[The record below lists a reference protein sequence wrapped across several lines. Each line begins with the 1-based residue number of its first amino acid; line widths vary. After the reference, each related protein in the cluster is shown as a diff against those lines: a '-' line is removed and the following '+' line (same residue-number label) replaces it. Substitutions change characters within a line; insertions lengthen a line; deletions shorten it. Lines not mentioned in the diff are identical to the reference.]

1 MRTLPR
7 TPLDGRVQE
16 GRVSSVVDHPT
27 SPPPLI
33 RRFPREA
40 SLTEPPVA
48 LQARASEPPIESAGA
63 ERWYAVFLSVFL
75 IGLLVLGGF
84 WIWLNIRFY

>member
-33 RRFPREA
+33 RRFHARQAWPSRPSPSRHGLASPR
-40 SLTEPPVA
+40 
-48 LQARASEPPIESAGA
+48 
-63 ERWYAVFLSVFL
+63 
-75 IGLLVLGGF
+75 
-84 WIWLNIRFY
+84 